1 VLHLGREVDRSYG
14 RALVVSEVLL
24 FASLPD
30 YLRDDITAGNGRC
43 VCPRCGGGTTR
54 EPSLDVRQDGIGVLK
69 LKCFRASCSWFAVSV
84 TDPNAKLQQRAI
96 KPPSVYREP
105 TVPIQGNGITIL
117 RNEYQCKREAVEQ
130 HGWRMSEHGTEF
142 VLPVLDPYG
151 NVRGHITRTLSK
163 PKRVYTFKATAQP
176 WLDHWRNSGSSSCVV
191 VEDCIS
197 ACRLF
202 GLGFN
207 AVALLGTGMTVEQA
221 REIDKYYG
229 SSKIYLALD
238 NDAFE
243 KSLHM
248 AKRHRHAVK
257 LLPVC
262 LTQDIKNMQHDE
274 DIRRLFP

>member
-1 VLHLGREVDRSYG
+1 M
-14 RALVVSEVLL
+14 SEVLL
-24 FASLPD
+24 FSALPD
-30 YLRDDITAGNGRC
+30 YLRDAITGGCGRC
-43 VCPRCGGGTTR
+43 VCPRCGGGTQR

-84 TDPNAKLQQRAI
+84 TDRDARLQARAI

-105 TVPIQGNGITIL
+105 TIPIQGEGVTIL
-117 RNEYQCKREAVEQ
+117 RNEYQCKREAVAQ
-130 HGWRMSEHGTEF
+130 HGWRMTEKGTAF
-142 VLPVLDPYG
+142 VFPVLDPYG

-176 WLDHWRNSGSSSCVV
+176 WLDHWEWVVDDDRPCIV

-202 GLGFN
+202 GLGYN
-207 AVALLGTGMTVEQA
+207 AVALLGTGMTVDQA
-221 REIDKYYG
+221 REINKYYG
-229 SSKIYLALD
+229 TSKIYLALD